1 MAKNHEAM
9 QAASQSETWGM
20 EWQNLDVSL
29 EEKELAFATFFCG
42 SVESSHWEAISA
54 TLKQL
59 LMLFTWK

>member
-29 EEKELAFATFFCG
+29 EEKVGISHFLCG

-54 TLKQL
+54 TLK
-59 LMLFTWK
+59 TT